1 MQIFGPFFGN
11 LGGLKFEEW
20 GFAGKRR
27 WRTSTGMW
35 SSSRWTLRST
45 RRLRLRCARYA
56 HKRAFLSLHFLVI
69 PSETEKSKGGAVCAT
84 PPTVFPT
91 ACRDPDIAERARTMP
106 GSCWEIACLTW
117 GSVAARAHRH
127 CSCWRTASWSRRW
140 RGQPPPTRLYGRRS
154 TRPTP
159 RRRTSKRRLLLSS
172 VLWRVAVGRTV

>member
-1 MQIFGPFFGN
+1 MRSGVCWETQMADEHRDVVFVTVDVTVNTEAAAEMCQVRAQASFSFVAFSCHTERDREIKGRGCNVLPHPPF
-11 LGGLKFEEW
+11 
-20 GFAGKRR
+20 
-27 WRTSTGMW
+27 
-35 SSSRWTLRST
+35 
-45 RRLRLRCARYA
+45 
-56 HKRAFLSLHFLVI
+56 
-69 PSETEKSKGGAVCAT
+69 
-84 PPTVFPT
+84 FPT

-127 CSCWRTASWSRRW
+127 CSCWRTASWSRRS

-159 RRRTSKRRLLLSS
+159 RRRISKRRLLLSS